1 MAIVVSSPILYIP
14 ALSGLVTKYPLLI
27 IRKSYDKIK
36 KVLYDFWDAGS
47 AAQLIIS
54 RMISSLVCRIPSLP
68 RRPMPLMVVSMSF
81 ITMPSPPLNS

>member
-1 MAIVVSSPILYIP
+1 MSVPPVPDTPKIKFSGCLPEQYFRIKQGKVP
-14 ALSGLVTKYPLLI
+14 LSFI

-54 RMISSLVCRIPSLP
+54 RMISSLVCRISSSAGTI
-68 RRPMPLMVVSMSF
+68 VSW
-81 ITMPSPPLNS
+81 